1 MCKVMM
7 PTLMTLTLAVVISST
22 CLQAQDSGQTSATPP
37 GMTTVQGCVK
47 LAMGR
52 YTLTE
57 EDGTLYYLLGPVGKL
72 GHQVDRQVEVMGK
85 PGSRTFDTTLVGAA
99 SSAAVQPV
107 IEVKTV
113 KRTADTCK

>member
-1 MCKVMM
+1 MCKRTMS
-7 PTLMTLTLAVVISST
+7 TLMMLTLMCGIASLR
-22 CLQAQDSGQTSATPP
+22 LQAQTSSQTSATPP

-72 GHQVDRQVEVMGK
+72 GHQLDRQVEVMGK
-85 PGSRTFDTTLVGAA
+85 AGSRTFDTTLVGAA
-99 SSAAVQPV
+99 SSAVVQPV

-113 KRTADTCK
+113 KRIADTCK

>member
-1 MCKVMM
+1 MFALIMM
-7 PTLMTLTLAVVISST
+7 IPAVG
-22 CLQAQDSGQTSATPP
+22 LQAQDAAKTSAP

-47 LAMGR
+47 LSMGR

-72 GHQVDRQVEVMGK
+72 GHQVDRQVEITGK
-85 PGSRTFDTTLVGAA
+85 TGSRTFDTTLVGAA
-99 SSAAVQPV
+99 SSAVVQPV

-113 KRTADTCK
+113 KRIADACN

>member
-1 MCKVMM
+1 MRKLMM
-7 PTLMTLTLAVVISST
+7 FILAFLISIV
-22 CLQAQDSGQTSATPP
+22 CLQAQTQGQSSATSSD
-37 GMTTVQGCVK
+37 MTTVQGCVK

-72 GHQVDRQVEVMGK
+72 GHQVDRQVEISGK
-85 PGSRTFDTTLVGAA
+85 PGIRTLDSTLVGAA
-99 SSAAVQPV
+99 SSAVEQPV

-113 KRTADTCK
+113 KRIADTCK